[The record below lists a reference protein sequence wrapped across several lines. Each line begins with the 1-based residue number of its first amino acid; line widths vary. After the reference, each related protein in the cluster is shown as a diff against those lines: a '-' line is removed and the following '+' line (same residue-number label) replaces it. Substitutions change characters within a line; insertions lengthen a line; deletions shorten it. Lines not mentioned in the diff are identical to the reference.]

1 MAFRKKLQ
9 LLLVLLVGVSC
20 GLLLW
25 LSLRKANRLTFE
37 LIQENVYSIAVST
50 ATRIDGD
57 IVENLHHTF
66 PLKMVDEG
74 SLELVPFRV
83 MMPLPT
89 FG

>member
-1 MAFRKKLQ
+1 LAFRKKLQ

-20 GLLLW
+20 DLLLW

-37 LIQENVYSIAVST
+37 LIQEKVYSIAVST
-50 ATRIDGD
+50 APQIDGD

-66 PLKMVDEG
+66 PLEMVDEG
-74 SLELVPFRV
+74 SLEFVLFRV
-83 MMPLPT
+83 TMPLPT